1 MIGSP
6 AELVSERQG
15 TVCCIC
21 AEPVPLEVSKT
32 NEYGQAV
39 HESCYVQQFFQDLR
53 WTLGALHLTKL
64 SYRIVPS

>member
-6 AELVSERQG
+6 AEPVAQMQS
-15 TVCCIC
+15 TVCIIC
-21 AEPVPLEVSKT
+21 AQPVPLEVCKT

-53 WTLGALHLTKL
+53 WTLGALHVTKL
-64 SYRIVPS
+64 SYRIVPG